1 MNKNLLIKAI
11 EWSLVIFVSFYMAT
25 YGAAKYVQFDTI
37 KNYNGKVSEMSGH
50 QIMWAFYGYTVAY
63 PLIIG
68 FFEVLGAACLLFYR
82 TRIFGAILLSILLFN
97 IILQDYFYEIL
108 ALGSAMFF
116 QLCIFIILY
125 INKQRV
131 LALVKNMFAGIHTG
145 VKYSNKDKILMLIA
159 IVVMVILLVLMKS
172 LFYI

>member
-1 MNKNLLIKAI
+1 MNRKLLIKAI

-82 TRIFGAILLSILLFN
+82 TRIFGAILFN

-108 ALGSAMFF
+108 ALGSAIFF
-116 QLCIFIILY
+116 QLSIFIILY

-131 LALVKNMFAGIHTG
+131 LALAKNMFAGIHTG

-172 LFYI
+172 LLHI

>member
-1 MNKNLLIKAI
+1 MDKKILIKAT
-11 EWSLVIFVSFYMAT
+11 EWGLVIFVSFYMAT
-25 YGAAKYVQFDTI
+25 YGAAKYIQFDTV

-68 FFEVLGAACLLFYR
+68 FFEILGAVCLLFYR
-82 TRIFGAILLSILLFN
+82 TRIFGGILLSILLFN

-108 ALGSAMFF
+108 ALGSAIFF
-116 QLCIFIILY
+116 QLSIFIILY

-131 LALVKNMFAGIHTG
+131 FALIKNMFSGIQTG
-145 VKYSNKDKILMLIA
+145 VTYSNKDKILMLIA
-159 IVVMVILLVLMKS
+159 IAIMVAMLVLMKS
-172 LFYI
+172 LLHI